1 MSSSLLGLL
10 LRLLR
15 LLLSS
20 SFFTKEAVVF
30 FADFLS
36 LLEKSIR
43 RFIFIFLVKKDV
55 LNALYKAHRNTQ
67 RRRRIRKQRA
77 PLLAR
82 ELYIFLIYNIKKE
95 AEDKEEME
103 TTAADLTKTLPH
115 RLTSPY
121 SKCFNRVPI
130 VSVHEKADENGG
142 LSLVGETLVVGGW
155 VKTGREADA
164 GKILF
169 LEVNDGSTPQSLQ
182 VVVSSEIFSSSETSS
197 GVSSL
202 ADMRPT
208 GTSVVIEG
216 EIKLPP
222 ETAKGQVIELHAS
235 RVLSVGKCDA
245 STYPIAKKKQT
256 LEYLRDKIHMRPRT
270 NTIQSIARVR
280 NALAFATHEFFNLHG
295 FCYVHT
301 PLITKSDCE
310 GAGEMFQ
317 VTTLL
322 GECDEEDGK
331 KFTKSSVEEAVVM
344 EKRAETAAIE
354 TKIAEMKQEEKPS
367 KSGLKEQNKKLEQ
380 AKKDLSELE
389 RKFRKVGGLQR
400 SEDGTIDYSE
410 DFFGEKTFL
419 TVSGQLAVETYA
431 CALSNVYTFGPTFRA
446 EDSYTTRHLAEFW
459 MIEPELAFADL
470 NDDMQCAED
479 YVRHCC
485 KYLLKTCRKDLE
497 FFQKM
502 YDKNCL
508 ERVENVANNP
518 FGRVSYT
525 EAIEILKDAVETK
538 KKEFVYPVEWGIDL
552 ATEHERYLAEEVYK
566 KPVVVYNYPK
576 DIKAFYMRLNP
587 DGKTVAAM
595 DILVPKVGELVG
607 GSQREERL
615 DVLEQRMKD
624 CGLELEEYSWYLD
637 LRRYGSVTHSG
648 FGLGFERLILF
659 TTGME
664 NIRDVIPYPR
674 WPKNCLEGH

>member
-1 MSSSLLGLL
+1 M
-10 LRLLR
+10 
-15 LLLSS
+15 
-20 SFFTKEAVVF
+20 
-30 FADFLS
+30 D
-36 LLEKSIR
+36 
-43 RFIFIFLVKKDV
+43 
-55 LNALYKAHRNTQ
+55 
-67 RRRRIRKQRA
+67 
-77 PLLAR
+77 
-82 ELYIFLIYNIKKE
+82 
-95 AEDKEEME
+95 

-115 RLTSPY
+115 RLSSPY
-121 SKCFNRVPI
+121 SRCFNRVPI
-130 VSVHEKADENGG
+130 IDVHEKADGEGG
-142 LSLVGETLVVGGW
+142 VSLVGETLTIGGW

-182 VVVSSEIFSSSETSS
+182 VVVSSEIFSSSESEY
-197 GVSSL
+197 SL

-222 ETAKGQVIELHAS
+222 ESAKGQVIEMHAT
-235 RVLSVGKCDA
+235 RVVQVGKCDA
-245 STYPIAKKKQT
+245 NTYPIAKKKQT
-256 LEYLRDKIHMRPRT
+256 LEYLREKIHMRPRT

-280 NALAFATHEFFNLHG
+280 NALAFATHEFFNSNG

-322 GECDEEDGK
+322 GECDGEDGK
-331 KFTKSSVEEAVVM
+331 KYTKSSVEEAVVE

-400 SEDGTIDYSE
+400 NEDGTIDYSE

-470 NDDMQCAED
+470 ADDMQCAED

-485 KYLLKTCRKDLE
+485 KHLLKTCRKDLE

-637 LRRYGSVTHSG
+637 LRRFGSVTHSG

-664 NIRDVIPYPR
+664 NIRDVVPFPR

>member
-1 MSSSLLGLL
+1 M
-10 LRLLR
+10 
-15 LLLSS
+15 
-20 SFFTKEAVVF
+20 
-30 FADFLS
+30 
-36 LLEKSIR
+36 
-43 RFIFIFLVKKDV
+43 
-55 LNALYKAHRNTQ
+55 
-67 RRRRIRKQRA
+67 
-77 PLLAR
+77 
-82 ELYIFLIYNIKKE
+82 
-95 AEDKEEME
+95 
-103 TTAADLTKTLPH
+103 
-115 RLTSPY
+115 
-121 SKCFNRVPI
+121 
-130 VSVHEKADENGG
+130 
-142 LSLVGETLVVGGW
+142 
-155 VKTGREADA
+155 
-164 GKILF
+164 
-169 LEVNDGSTPQSLQ
+169 
-182 VVVSSEIFSSSETSS
+182 
-197 GVSSL
+197 
-202 ADMRPT
+202 
-208 GTSVVIEG
+208 
-216 EIKLPP
+216 
-222 ETAKGQVIELHAS
+222 
-235 RVLSVGKCDA
+235 
-245 STYPIAKKKQT
+245 
-256 LEYLRDKIHMRPRT
+256 
-270 NTIQSIARVR
+270 
-280 NALAFATHEFFNLHG
+280 
-295 FCYVHT
+295 
-301 PLITKSDCE
+301 
-310 GAGEMFQ
+310 
-317 VTTLL
+317 TTLL
-322 GECDEEDGK
+322 GECDDEDGK
-331 KFTKSSVEEAVVM
+331 KFLKSSVEESGGE

-525 EAIEILKDAVETK
+525 EAIEILKDAIETK
-538 KKEFVYPVEWGIDL
+538 KKEFMYPVEWGIDL

-674 WPKNCLEGH
+674 WPKNCLEGHYVLSFITERERERERDQYYYYYYYLLLLRGKRGKTIETREEEEEERDLKRRIFYFSKKKTHKIFFPLIFRPKFFTKKRALFDGQNISPTPTAAAEKPPLPSAEKKKEEDPLKPIKDQIVAYDPIAGEEADGGETTRKEADMSENIIVV